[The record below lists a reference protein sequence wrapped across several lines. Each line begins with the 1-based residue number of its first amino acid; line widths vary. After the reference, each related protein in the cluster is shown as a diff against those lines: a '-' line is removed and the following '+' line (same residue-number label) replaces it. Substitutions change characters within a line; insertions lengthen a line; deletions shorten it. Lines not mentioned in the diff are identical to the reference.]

1 MLFVYVFGGGVY
13 GRICYSLGEKYF
25 YMELKKKKAGC
36 RTSFACGNIPV
47 RPSK

>member
-25 YMELKKKKAGC
+25 YMELKNK
-36 RTSFACGNIPV
+36 
-47 RPSK
+47 